1 MKRSNI
7 LIVEDET
14 IIALDIKN
22 MLLRMGHRVIS
33 VVSSGKKCLEAISIE
48 KPHLIIMDVVIQ
60 GDIDGIETAEIIRN
74 NYDIPILFLSAHS
87 DYTTLDR
94 VTSIE
99 HYGYVLKPVSEKE
112 LMTSIETSLFRHEI
126 DQRLKKSE
134 MKFRIL
140 FEQSR
145 DASFVADNEGNF
157 LNVNRSMLNL
167 FGYDKKEFLKKNLYK
182 LFSNGDDA
190 GHYKKILDEN
200 GYITR
205 FETKLKKKD
214 RSKIIC
220 LINSNRIIDDWNH
233 KTGIQGII
241 RDITDIKEME
251 KERELLLH
259 SLSVRIKE
267 LNCLF
272 SLSNLVE
279 KPGVQFD
286 EILHVMVE
294 VMRISWQYPDISCS
308 RIIYNEREFRSKN
321 FKITKWK
328 QSADIIV
335 DNEKLGIVEVFY
347 TRKMPDI
354 YEGPFMEEER
364 ALIDAVASRLGRY
377 VERENAYDNL
387 KKSHFELRNLSVH
400 LQSVREEER
409 TRISREIHDELGQSL
424 TALKMDLSWIEKKII
439 DEDEDLRQKSLSMLE
454 LVDSTIDTVRRIS
467 SDLRPGILDDLG
479 LCAAIEWQAGEIE
492 KRSNIKI
499 NCDIPYEYENAI
511 WKDEHKISLFRIFQ
525 EAMTNIVRHS
535 KATKA
540 DVAITQDGNNITFL
554 IADNGIGI
562 TDDQINYTRSCGII
576 GMRER
581 VNYCGGTIDIS
592 GKNNSGTTIRIS
604 IPIEKSN

>member
-1 MKRSNI
+1 MKKSNI

-22 MLLRMGHRVIS
+22 MLLKMGHRVIS
-33 VVSSGKKCLEAISIE
+33 IVSSGAKCLDAISIE
-48 KPHLIIMDVVIQ
+48 KPHLIIMDIVIQ
-60 GDIDGIETAEIIRN
+60 GDIDGIETAEQIRKE
-74 NYDIPILFLSAHS
+74 YDIPIIFLSAHS

-94 VTSIE
+94 VTAIE

-145 DASFVADNEGNF
+145 DASFVSDNEGNF
-157 LNVNRSMLNL
+157 VNINRSMRNL
-167 FGYDKKEFLKKNLYK
+167 FGYSKKEFLKKNLFK
-182 LFSNGDDA
+182 LFSSKSDA
-190 GHYKKILDEN
+190 GVFKKILDEN

-205 FETKLKKKD
+205 FETNLTKKD
-214 RSKIIC
+214 RNKIIC
-220 LINSNRIIDDWNH
+220 LINSNRIFDDWNNQ
-233 KTGIQGII
+233 TGIQGII
-241 RDITDIKEME
+241 RDITEIKGME

-259 SLSVRIKE
+259 NLSVRIKE

-308 RIIYNEREFRSKN
+308 RIIYNEREYRSKN
-321 FKITKWK
+321 FKITKWR
-328 QSADIIV
+328 QTADIFV
-335 DNEKLGIVEVFY
+335 DNEKLGIVEVYY
-347 TRKMPDI
+347 TKKMPDI

-387 KKSHFELRNLSVH
+387 KKSHFELRNLSAH

-424 TALKMDLSWIEKKII
+424 TALKMDLSWIEKKIY
-439 DEDEDLRQKSLSMLE
+439 DKDEDLQQKSLSMLE

-479 LCAAIEWQAGEIE
+479 LFAAIEWQVGEIE

-499 NCDIPYEYENAI
+499 NCDIPPEYEEVISNE
-511 WKDEHKISLFRIFQ
+511 DHKISLFRIFQ
-525 EAMTNIVRHS
+525 EAMTNILRHS

-540 DVAITQDGNNITFL
+540 DVSIKKVNNIINFL
-554 IADNGIGI
+554 ISDNGIGI

-581 VNYCGGTIDIS
+581 VNYCGGTLDIS
-592 GKNNSGTTIRIS
+592 GENNRGTTIRIS
-604 IPIEKSN
+604 IPVEKSN